1 MDNAAKATVYGEKEI
16 VELGGLSDLYSNP
29 ILDPGT
35 IVGLWEYDPEAAAI
49 VGTTFVA
56 ADKTLR
62 EAVDRTQAYTRD
74 QLGDAPLSA
83 WTVLSAAF
91 RDSMCCARHK
101 SASDNAFSRSMATNF
116 AFGL

>member
-62 EAVDRTQAYTRD
+62 EAADRTQAYTRD
-74 QLGDAPLSA
+74 QLGDARSFSLDSPKRRVPRLD
-83 WTVLSAAF
+83 VLRKAQK
-91 RDSMCCARHK
+91 RK
-101 SASDNAFSRSMATNF
+101 
-116 AFGL
+116 